1 MEQLILSGRILP
13 GNTLRHRAHRW
24 FPPRILLLLV
34 LLLHKKRRLPE
45 LLGLPHRRAPERGT
59 KPSATLGSVAG
70 ARGAAGVVDEGAGDR
85 LVGAGGAARA
95 ADECAGHGLAG
106 AGGTTGAADE
116 CAGGGFPR
124 AGGAAGAGGAVY
136 HEGGVRVDL
145 GGTGA
150 GAAQIQERGSGGG
163 RGGGGGAA
171 LDDDGGGERG
181 VVEVRRVGVV
191 VLVEGGSAA
200 EVLGEALEERG
211 QRRRVLLLVILR
223 EGMAAA
229 AAAAAGVVVV
239 VVPVDDDGGVHV
251 GLPGARPRRA
261 RGEGHGRATRGGAE
275 EEDGERARWKGGER
289 EKKNGEISLVG
300 ASSLESS
307 GLGPNGPLVVWA
319 RFAELGSSSS
329 SQLDHV
335 EREKI
340 RVFFSF
346 GGEI

>member
-1 MEQLILSGRILP
+1 M
-13 GNTLRHRAHRW
+13 
-24 FPPRILLLLV
+24 
-34 LLLHKKRRLPE
+34 
-45 LLGLPHRRAPERGT
+45 
-59 KPSATLGSVAG
+59 
-70 ARGAAGVVDEGAGDR
+70 VDEGAGDR

-116 CAGGGFPR
+116 CAGGRFPR